1 MRKNLL
7 IFILAV
13 FILTSAPAMAGGG
26 KTETEESQ
34 TILGCICD
42 EENFIGNLNFTDR
55 VVYFLDHTSDPAE
68 GNWITMGC
76 PNEGKRVKLPEPIK
90 ITYNG
95 PKYEEYGGASG
106 TLNKEENESYTIK
119 YPSTSSYTTLPVFLP
134 DENVTMSFH
143 GDSYLK
149 GQDVEIYLFKLTKN
163 CAQEFLDSFLTGD
176 IGNLNTLFKDSVGEK
191 YEKYYTKL
199 DNCGDISDYDLGCLD
214 AGQYCIVMVQKN
226 EDESLTV
233 LSSTV
238 FIVAEYELCISSPSS
253 IVKGNDLDITTS
265 LEGAPDNN
273 YTYGAVLIK
282 DQAYKANI
290 EINSNGT
297 KAGTSVIVNEIDLID
312 EFDINSS
319 NYKSKLTKNQLQ
331 TEIQTIIGEG
341 KGTISIGEFG
351 QNKLSLTAFDLPVG
365 CYYLFVGAYS
375 PGKGLVGLSQKDIEI
390 KSKGGSKNDND
401 EEDDEEESSESEE
414 NIKRKDS
421 CKKFVSNGKGIK
433 FEFNNSATPINY
445 IIFTAKNTAGNI
457 KATVEELKG
466 KSSITSAEPE
476 GVVYKYINIWVGNSG
491 FANSKNIKD
500 AIVGFKVSKEWINEN
515 HINMDTITLQ
525 HYSKDQWNS
534 LETEKIDEDDE
545 YLYFEAE
552 TPSFSPFAITASKNI
567 LEIGEKTGEGQS
579 ISGGEQHDSSELV
592 MGSDMSSK
600 ENGSSWS
607 KVASFFIGFLVIILV
622 GTFIKKKADQNNEDT
637 NSKK

>member
-1 MRKNLL
+1 MRKSLL

-13 FILTSAPAMAGGG
+13 LILTSAPAMAGGE
-26 KTETEESQ
+26 KK
-34 TILGCICD
+34 D
-42 EENFIGNLNFTDR
+42 VKPIGSLNFSDK
-55 VVYFLDHTSDPAE
+55 VVYFLDHTNDPAE

-76 PNEGKRVKLPEPIK
+76 PNEGKRIKLPEPIK
-90 ITYNG
+90 LTYNG
-95 PKYEEYGGASG
+95 PKHKEYGGASG

-143 GDSYLK
+143 GESCLK
-149 GQDVEIYLFKLTKN
+149 KDVADVYLFEMTSQ
-163 CAQEFLDSFLTGD
+163 CAYGLFDAFKAED
-176 IGNLNTLFKDSVGEK
+176 IGNINTIFEDSVQGE
-191 YEKYYTKL
+191 YEKHSVTL

-226 EDESLTV
+226 KDESLTV

-253 IVKGNDLDITTS
+253 IVKGNDLDITMS
-265 LEGAPDNN
+265 LEEAPDNN

-312 EFDINSS
+312 EFDVNSS

-331 TEIQTIIGEG
+331 TEIQTLIGEG
-341 KGTISIGEFG
+341 KGTISIGESG

-365 CYYLFVGAYS
+365 SYYLFVGAYS
-375 PGKGLVGLSQKDIEI
+375 PGKGLVGLSQQNIEI
-390 KSKGGSKNDND
+390 ESKGGSKKDKNEKDND
-401 EEDDEEESSESEE
+401 EKESPEPEG

-421 CKKFVSNGKGIK
+421 CKEFVSNGKSTK
-433 FEFNNSATPINY
+433 FEFKKSAAPVSY
-445 IIFTAKNTAGNI
+445 IIFSSKNTAGSI
-457 KATVEELKG
+457 TTTVEELKG
-466 KSSITSAEPE
+466 KSSLTPVEPE
-476 GVVYKYINIWVGNSG
+476 GVVYKYINIRVGNNG

-500 AIVGFKVSKEWINEN
+500 AIVGFKVSKEWIDEN

-534 LETEKIDEDDE
+534 LKTEKIDEDSK
-545 YLYFEAE
+545 YIYFEAE
-552 TPSFSPFAITASKNI
+552 TPGFSPFAITASKNI
-567 LEIGEKTGEGQS
+567 LEIGEKEGNELSTFTGRQEN
-579 ISGGEQHDSSELV
+579 SELV
-592 MGSDMSSK
+592 IESEIPSK
-600 ENGSSWS
+600 ENGSLWS
-607 KVASFFIGFLVIILV
+607 RVASFFIGFLVIILMGV
-622 GTFIKKKADQNNEDT
+622 FLRRKADQNNEDT
-637 NSKK
+637 GSEK

>member
-1 MRKNLL
+1 MRKSLL

-13 FILTSAPAMAGGG
+13 FILTSSPVMAGGE
-26 KTETEESQ
+26 KT
-34 TILGCICD
+34 D
-42 EENFIGNLNFTDR
+42 AKPIGNLNFTDK
-55 VVYFLDHTSDPAE
+55 VVYFLDHTNDPAE

-76 PNEGKRVKLPEPIK
+76 PNEGKRIKLPDPIK
-90 ITYNG
+90 LTYNG
-95 PKYEEYGGASG
+95 PKNKEYGGASG

-143 GDSYLK
+143 GESCLK
-149 GQDVEIYLFKLTKN
+149 RNVADVYLFEMTSQ
-163 CAQEFLDSFLTGD
+163 CAYGLLDAFKAGD
-176 IGNLNTLFKDSVGEK
+176 VGNLNTIFEDSVQGEYK
-191 YEKYYTKL
+191 KHSITL
-199 DNCGDISDYDLGCLD
+199 DNCGDVSDYDLGCLD

-238 FIVAEYELCISSPSS
+238 FVVAEYELCISSPSS
-253 IVKGNDLDITTS
+253 MVKGNDLDITMS
-265 LEGAPDNN
+265 LEGATDNN

-282 DQAYKANI
+282 KQAYKANI

-297 KAGTSVIVNEIDLID
+297 KAGTSVIVNEIDLVD

-319 NYKSKLTKNQLQ
+319 NYRSKLTKNELQ
-331 TEIQTIIGEG
+331 KEIQTLIGEG
-341 KGTISIGEFG
+341 KGTISIGESG

-365 CYYLFVGAYS
+365 SYYLFVGAYS
-375 PGKGLVGLSQKDIEI
+375 PGKGLVGLSQKNIEI
-390 KSKGGSKNDND
+390 KSKGGSKDDND

-421 CKKFVSNGKGIK
+421 SKKFVSNGKRIK
-433 FEFNNSATPINY
+433 FEFKSSATPVDY
-445 IIFTAKNTAGNI
+445 IVFSSKKTAGSI
-457 KATVEELKG
+457 TTIVEELKG
-466 KSSITSAEPE
+466 KSSLTPAEPE
-476 GVVYKYINIWVGNSG
+476 GVVYKYINIWAGNG
-491 FANSKNIKD
+491 DFANSKNIEN
-500 AIVGFKVSKEWINEN
+500 AIVGFKVSKKWMNEN

-525 HYSKDQWNS
+525 HYSEDQWNS
-534 LETEKIDEDDE
+534 LETKKIDEDDE

-567 LEIGEKTGEGQS
+567 LEIGEKTGDDVQS
-579 ISGGEQHDSSELV
+579 ISSGEQHDSSELV

-607 KVASFFIGFLVIILV
+607 KVASFFIGFLIIILM